1 MKNIL
6 TLRRVERVIEDTAK
20 KFVIDGLEFEDLVQI
35 GRIAVWNLLKKYDI
49 NETNVAEHTGI
60 IRNSVKYALLNE
72 RTKSKAKKRIELTKA
87 ISLDEGIDEEDG
99 DERTLQNFIA
109 SDEENGIDILE
120 KHENDVERLKFLVRN
135 SFAEKTV
142 KSKRAVIFFLVK
154 MLGLSEPEIPKRIKY
169 ETFLKLRISRWLWV
183 FFNNSPFR
191 ALNLAY
197 PGKFLPY
204 EMSRIPKKQWD
215 GLRGKKRAIKAL
227 KLALEK
233 TGYAPEH
240 FPKLLN
246 YHFFEEFR
254 LVTPLKNIFEYDR
267 FSYLNA
273 TFPSRYHAWDLSFT
287 QRGFFDS
294 LDHLKDATKWLVRK
308 KLGYDIDGL
317 SVHEIWEKKI
327 ALKIGKEDFCQ
338 NGLRGVMAVYGSP
351 EPVLRLTYPGKFL
364 PWSFQ
369 RRDKWYGR
377 SGKAL
382 AALATRW
389 VVERYAKISPLSP
402 KITFYFFV
410 QNGLHGMITARSLG
424 FNSSPKK
431 AMRNAYPGLFH

>member
-1 MKNIL
+1 MKDIL
-6 TLRRVERVIEDTAK
+6 DLRKVERIIEDVARR
-20 KFVIDGLEFEDLVQI
+20 FIVDGLEFEDLVQI
-35 GRIAVWNLLKKYDI
+35 GRISVWNLLKKYDI
-49 NETNVAEHTGI
+49 NETNVDGYAGL
-60 IRNSVKYALLNE
+60 IRNSVKYGLLNE
-72 RTKSKAKKRIELTKA
+72 LVKSKAKKRIELTKA
-87 ISLDEGIDEEDG
+87 VSLDEKLDEED
-99 DERTLQNFIA
+99 DERTLQNFLP
-109 SDEENGIDILE
+109 SDEENGLDILE
-120 KHENDVERLKFLVRN
+120 RNENDRKRLKFLVRN

-142 KSKRAVIFFLVK
+142 PSKRAVIFFLVK
-154 MLGLSEPEIPKRIKY
+154 MLGLSESEIPKSIRY
-169 ETFLKLRISRWLWV
+169 ETFLKFGISRWLWI

-215 GLRGKKRAIKAL
+215 GLRGRKRAEKAL

-233 TGYAPEH
+233 TGYAPEY
-240 FPKLLN
+240 FPRLLS
-246 YHFFEEFR
+246 YHFFVEFG
-254 LVTPLKNIFEYDR
+254 LVTPLKNIFGYDR
-267 FSYLNA
+267 FSYLDA

-294 LDHLKDATKWLVRK
+294 SDHLKDAVRWLVKK
-308 KLGYDIDGL
+308 KLGYDIDNL
-317 SVHEIWEKKI
+317 SVHEIWEKRVATKI
-327 ALKIGKEDFCQ
+327 VKEDFCQ
-338 NGLRGVMAVYGSP
+338 NGLRGVMAIYKSP

-389 VVERYAKISPLSP
+389 VIERYANISPLSSG
-402 KITFYFFV
+402 INYDFFV
-410 QNGLHGMITARSLG
+410 HNGLQGMITARSLG
-424 FNSSPKK
+424 FNSSPKR
-431 AMRNAYPGLFH
+431 ALRNAYPKLFL

>member
-1 MKNIL
+1 MN
-6 TLRRVERVIEDTAK
+6 E
-20 KFVIDGLEFEDLVQI
+20 LV
-35 GRIAVWNLLKKYDI
+35 
-49 NETNVAEHTGI
+49 
-60 IRNSVKYALLNE
+60 
-72 RTKSKAKKRIELTKA
+72 KSKAKKRIELTKA
-87 ISLDEGIDEEDG
+87 ISLDEEIDEED
-99 DERTLQNFIA
+99 DERTLQSFLP
-109 SDEENGIDILE
+109 SDEESGLDILE
-120 KHENDVERLKFLVRN
+120 EREDNRKRLKFLVRN

-154 MLGLSEPEIPKRIKY
+154 MLGLSESEIPKKIKY
-169 ETFLKLRISRWLWV
+169 ETFSKLGISRWLWV

-215 GLRGKKRAIKAL
+215 GLRGRKKAKKAL

-240 FPKLLN
+240 FPKLLS

-254 LVTPLKNIFEYDR
+254 LVTPLRNIFRYDR
-267 FSYLNA
+267 FSYLDA
-273 TFPSRYHAWDLSFT
+273 TFPSQYHTWDLSFT

-294 LDHLKDATKWLVRK
+294 PDRLKEAVRWLVRK
-308 KLGYDIDGL
+308 KLGYDVDNL
-317 SVHEIWEKKI
+317 SVHEIWKKKV
-327 ALKIGKEDFCQ
+327 ATKVRKEDFCK

-351 EPVLRLTYPGKFL
+351 EPVLKLTYPGKFL

-389 VVERYAKISPLSP
+389 LIEKYAKISPLS
-402 KITFYFFV
+402 KEITFYFFV
-410 QNGLHGMITARSLG
+410 RNDLHGMITARSLG

-431 AMRNAYPGLFH
+431 VMRNTYPKLFH